1 MRYTISPEARKEV
14 LKRLLLLNH
23 EIYEEEVK
31 QGLHDKKKVKAKA
44 KKKAKVEVNPEQ
56 KTLFGSA
63 PSAITP
69 TNNEGEHFVG
79 QDVVHPSFGHGVIKS
94 VEGTGD
100 NEKLTIAFGGGVEKK
115 LVAKYANLGIL

>member
-1 MRYTISPEARKEV
+1 M

-23 EIYEEEVK
+23 EIYEEEVAR
-31 QGLHDKKKVKAKA
+31 GLHDKKKGKTKA

-56 KTLFGSA
+56 KTLFEST

-115 LVAKYANLGIL
+115 LMTKYTDLEIL